1 MFEGDMLLP
10 NLEFN
15 PNFEGNVADPG
26 LTSENEET
34 DGDVKKK
41 PASSPSETILD
52 SAAMIL

>member
-34 DGDVKKK
+34 DGDVKK